1 MSELRE
7 MEIDALG
14 EILNISLGS
23 AATAVSNML
32 EARVIITTPKVEMR
46 LRKDYSASYLE
57 PAVAVEISYIEGVIG
72 SGMMVLRKDDVR
84 VILERLMQTEIPSEE
99 FELDELALSAISEVM
114 NQMMGASA
122 TALSDMLEKKIDIS
136 PPKTYDVDDT
146 DEFKERYFSES
157 EMVIAVCFELC
168 IDDNFKSEFVNVLS
182 PQLAKNLIEDFA
194 KVNGLDLGY
203 NEEEEE
209 EEENVEELE
218 DKPEVQEK
226 SSSSESGAVLNP
238 DEIAKL
244 LAMNEAGTLDD
255 HINEKAEAALA
266 EPTPTPAEPAPTP
279 VAPEPTPV
287 APEPTPVEPT
297 PTPVAPEPTPVAIA
311 PTPVAQAPTPVAP
324 ASNQINDTLAQM
336 MQMMQM
342 QMQMMQ
348 MQNQPVAVENKTVK
362 SKALP
367 RTNLTKTAVT
377 ENYDTNLDMIMGVP
391 VEVSVEIGRTKKLIK
406 DILELNKGSLIVLD
420 KIAGETVDLYANGQL
435 VARGDVVVVNDNF
448 GIKITELLS
457 TDLLVTPE

>member
-203 NEEEEE
+203 NEEEE
-209 EEENVEELE
+209 NVEELE

-266 EPTPTPAEPAPTP
+266 EPTPTPAEPA
-279 VAPEPTPV
+279 
-287 APEPTPVEPT
+287 